1 VVNLTEYGRLVQAEF
16 GKSCAY
22 NVKKTQGGM
31 ENTERRQVMPDQV
44 DSYATLWQ
52 NVAALMGKHY
62 GEENLSRLAREC
74 SIGLGTAARI
84 KKQQT
89 SVGIDILHAIATRFG
104 LAPWQLLVPGFDPSN
119 PPALQ
124 PVSDKERMLYE
135 RIMSA
140 AKMIASENIAGG
152 L

>member
-1 VVNLTEYGRLVQAEF
+1 MVSTKWGQF
-16 GKSCAY
+16 
-22 NVKKTQGGM
+22 
-31 ENTERRQVMPDQV
+31 MPDEI
-44 DSYATLWQ
+44 DSYATLWH
-52 NVAALMGKHY
+52 NVSALMLKHY

-74 SIGLGTAARI
+74 AIGLGTAARI

-89 SVGIDILHAIATRFG
+89 SVGIDILHAIAVRFG

-119 PPALQ
+119 APALQ
-124 PVSDKERMLYE
+124 PVSQKERMLYE

-140 AKMIASENIAGG
+140 AKEIASENIARNG

>member
-1 VVNLTEYGRLVQAEF
+1 MAHEI
-16 GKSCAY
+16 
-22 NVKKTQGGM
+22 
-31 ENTERRQVMPDQV
+31 

-52 NVAALMGKHY
+52 NVAALMVKHY

-74 SIGLGTAARI
+74 AIGLGTASRI

-89 SVGIDILHAIATRFG
+89 SVGIDILHAIAARFN
-104 LAPWQLLVPGFDPSN
+104 LAPWQLLVPGFDPAH

-140 AKMIASENIAGG
+140 AKLIAQENAPGG